1 MAKHGFGI
9 MDIPPVHGQRYDE
22 YEPQKYNC
30 ISVDDDY
37 IADIQL
43 ELRVFNSYS
52 HTIDISIQG
61 LEYAGITLIPPASLD
76 KFISVIEVD
85 KNLTTLKDLLCRAK
99 EQNKYVIH
107 YGL

>member
-1 MAKHGFGI
+1 MAKHEFGI
-9 MDIPPVHGQRYDE
+9 MDSAPIRGRRYDE
-22 YEPQKYNC
+22 YEPQKYGC

-37 IADIQL
+37 IADILLQFN
-43 ELRVFNSYS
+43 VFDSYS
-52 HTIDISIQG
+52 HTTDISIKG

-76 KFISVIEVD
+76 KFISVIETD
-85 KNLTTLKDLLCRAK
+85 KNLTPLKNLLCRAK